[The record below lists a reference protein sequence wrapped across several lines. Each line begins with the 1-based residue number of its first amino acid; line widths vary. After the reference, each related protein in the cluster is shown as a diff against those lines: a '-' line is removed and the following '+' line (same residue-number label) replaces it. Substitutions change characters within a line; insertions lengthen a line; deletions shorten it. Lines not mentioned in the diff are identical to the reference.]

1 MKEVKFNQKNI
12 CLAIFNFCFI
22 MLNVYITIKLLKS
35 EETKNQLTRIHVVAN
50 SNSIQDQLVKLKIYE
65 SVNDYIRSLNIDNT
79 ASSKET
85 LNILEKNTND
95 IAKITNKVLNENNM
109 DYSSSIDIGKIYY
122 DKKDSIELTMP
133 QGCYNSIRI
142 NLGNAEG
149 KNIWSLIFPNEESIK
164 NISNLDS
171 ILPGI
176 SNIYDNENVQNKEYS
191 FKILEILNEL

>member
-12 CLAIFNFCFI
+12 CLAIFTFCFI

-35 EETKNQLTRIHVVAN
+35 EETKDQLTRLHVVAN

-65 SVNDYIRSLNIDNT
+65 SVNDYIKSLNIDNT

-149 KNIWSLIFPNEESIK
+149 KNIWSLIFPNEDSIK

-176 SNIYDNENVQNKEYS
+176 SNIYNNENVPNKDYS